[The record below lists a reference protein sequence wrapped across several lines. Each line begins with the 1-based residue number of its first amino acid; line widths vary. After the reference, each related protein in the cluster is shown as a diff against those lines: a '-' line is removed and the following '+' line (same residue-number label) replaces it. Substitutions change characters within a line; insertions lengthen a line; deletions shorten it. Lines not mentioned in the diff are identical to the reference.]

1 MTVMIDPLSQDETVA
16 TLIDLMARAKAA
28 NEEAPLLFAN
38 QDIVEQWVLVPR
50 AHLRTIE
57 SWYGEVDEVKAITM
71 ITDIL
76 ADARLLGLKEDD
88 DAEAP

>member
-1 MTVMIDPLSQDETVA
+1 
-16 TLIDLMARAKAA
+16 
-28 NEEAPLLFAN
+28 
-38 QDIVEQWVLVPR
+38 VLVPR